1 MLISLLSVIL
11 IVGVLGGSY
20 PAFFLSRFSPLTVLK
35 GEITQGSAGSLFRKV
50 LVVIQFTVSVIMIIC
65 TMVVFRQL
73 NYLKNM
79 DQGFDQRNVI
89 GLQLNGQMSSKYS
102 VLKQLLQDN
111 PNIKSV
117 TCYRHTCWGGF
128 RKSFIQCGDGSGN
141 GAKRNQLCSC

>member
-1 MLISLLSVIL
+1 MI

-50 LVVIQFTVSVIMIIC
+50 LVVIQFTVSVVMIIC

-79 DQGFDQRNVI
+79 DQGFDQKNVI
-89 GLQLNGQMSSKYS
+89 GLQLNGEMSVNTVY
-102 VLKQLLQDN
+102 
-111 PNIKSV
+111 
-117 TCYRHTCWGGF
+117 
-128 RKSFIQCGDGSGN
+128 
-141 GAKRNQLCSC
+141 